1 MNPQEGAR
9 RRACGMFLAMAALV
23 FVPAWAEAQDKGTAE
38 SPVADALKKADAAIA
53 TTVAVPDSE
62 RTFTNTPGAVDR
74 LIVNLRLD
82 TEFLQFM
89 AYVSPDA
96 ALRERGSQAEEDVR
110 NWLIGLTKRE
120 DLYKAVKAYADTNP
134 KLEGEQARLLEHML
148 RDYRRAGMDL
158 PPADRDR
165 LKAIEIETNK
175 LSLEF
180 EKNIRDDDTKVPLL
194 EEELKGMS
202 EDYLKAQPKVAGLYM
217 VGMDYPSFL
226 PIQDYC
232 EVEATRKKTWVVYKR
247 RGGKKNVDLLE
258 KILKLRAEA
267 ANMLGY
273 KNAAEYETEIRMA
286 KNPQNVMDF
295 YNKLRPLARKKAE
308 LDYAEFV
315 EAKRRHTGEKEA
327 KLYPWDFS
335 FYEKRLMK
343 EKYAVDS
350 KKVAEYFPM
359 DRVIKGLFEITQSL
373 YGLKY
378 RDVTGEAEERG
389 RSLWHPDVRLYEV
402 TDKNTGEVLGEFY
415 IDLFPRPNKYGHA
428 AQWGLYPRKVW
439 PDGSVQKPLAALV
452 CNFTKPTEDKPS
464 LLTHDEVE
472 TFFHEFGHCL
482 HSILTEAKY
491 GEFSGTNVARDFVE
505 APSQMFENWVWDAR
519 VLNLFAQHY
528 KTGDKFPEELLDGML
543 KARYLGSGMKTERQI
558 YYGMTDMTYH
568 MKSDGVVDTTKV
580 GLELADK
587 IEMYDAVPGTY
598 FQASF
603 GHLMGYQAG
612 YYGYLWS
619 LVYAEDMFQRFKEL
633 GMLSPKAGLYY
644 REKIL
649 AKGGT
654 EDELDMVKDYLGRE
668 PSFEPFLKHLGL
680 VGQSEAE
687 AEK

>member
-1 MNPQEGAR
+1 MRIPQGVR
-9 RRACGMFLAMAALV
+9 RPAVV
-23 FVPAWAEAQDKGTAE
+23 FVLTLTTLAIASARLSAQETAV
-38 SPVADALKKADAAIA
+38 SPVADALAKADAAIEKI
-53 TTVAVPDSE
+53 VAIPDAE
-62 RTFTNTPGAVDR
+62 RTFENTLGAVDAM
-74 LIVNLRLD
+74 IVHLRLD

-96 ALRERGSQAEEDVR
+96 ALRQKGTQAEEDVR

-120 DLYKAVKAYADTNP
+120 DLYKAVKAYADTKP
-134 KLEGEQARLLEHML
+134 KLKGEQDRLIKRSL

-158 PPADRDR
+158 SAEDREK
-165 LKAIEIETNK
+165 LKGLEIEINK

-180 EKNIRDDDTKVPLL
+180 EKNIREDETRVPLR

-217 VGMDYPSFL
+217 IGMDYPSFL

-232 EVEATRKKTWVVYKR
+232 EVEATRKKTWVAYKR
-247 RGGKKNVDLLE
+247 RGGKKNIDLLE
-258 KILKLRAEA
+258 RILKLRAQA
-267 ANMLGY
+267 AGLLNY
-273 KNAAEYETEIRMA
+273 QHPADYETEVRMA
-286 KNPQNVMDF
+286 KNAENVLAF
-295 YNKLRPLARKKAE
+295 YKKLRPLARKKAE

-315 EAKRRHTGEKEA
+315 EAKRRHTGEKDA
-327 KLYPWDFS
+327 KLEPWDFS

-350 KKVAEYFPM
+350 EKVSEYFPI
-359 DRVIKGLFEITQSL
+359 DRVIDGLFEITQSL

-378 RDVTGEAEERG
+378 RDVTKQADELGRG
-389 RSLWHPDVRLYEV
+389 TWHPDVRFFEV
-402 TDKNTGEVLGEFY
+402 TDKDSGEVIGHFY
-415 IDLFPRPNKYGHA
+415 IDLHPRPNKYGHA
-428 AQWGLYPRKVW
+428 AQWGLYPRKAW

-452 CNFTKPTEDKPS
+452 CNFTKPTESKPS

-482 HSILTEAKY
+482 HSILTEADY
-491 GEFSGTNVARDFVE
+491 AEFSGTAVARDFVE

-528 KTGDKFPEELLDGML
+528 QTGEKFPEKLLEGML
-543 KARYLGSGMKTERQI
+543 DARYLGSGMKTERQI

-568 MKSDGVVDTTKV
+568 TKPDGVVDTTKV
-580 GLELADK
+580 ALELADEC
-587 IEMYDAVPGTY
+587 EMYDAVEGTY

-619 LVYAEDMFQRFKEL
+619 LVYAQDMFQRFKEL
-633 GMLSPKAGLYY
+633 GMLSPEAGQYY

-649 AKGGT
+649 SRGGT
-654 EDELDMVKDYLGRE
+654 IDEMEMVKNYLGRE

-680 VGQSEAE
+680 EAE
-687 AEK
+687 SE

>member
-1 MNPQEGAR
+1 MSLHEGVR
-9 RRACGMFLAMAALV
+9 RPFAAMLLAMAALV
-23 FVPAWAEAQDKGTAE
+23 LVPAGAKAEEAAE
-38 SPVADALKKADAAIA
+38 SPVSDALKKADGAIA
-53 TTVAVPDSE
+53 TIVAVPDDE
-62 RTFTNTPGAVDR
+62 RTFTNTVGAIDR
-74 LIVNLRLD
+74 LIVNLSLD

-96 ALRERGSQAEEDVR
+96 ALRESGSQAEEDVR

-120 DLYKAVKAYADTNP
+120 DLYKAVKAYADTGP
-134 KLEGEQARLLEHML
+134 KLEGEQKRLLDHTL
-148 RDYRRAGMDL
+148 RDYRRAGMNL
-158 PPADRDR
+158 SPEDREK
-165 LKAIEIETNK
+165 LKAIEIEINK

-180 EKNIRDDDTKVPLL
+180 EKNIRDDDTRVPLL

-232 EVEATRKKTWVVYKR
+232 EVEATRKKTWVTYKR

-295 YNKLRPLARKKAE
+295 YKKLRPLARKKAE

-315 EAKRRHTGEKEA
+315 EAKRRHTGDKDA

-350 KKVAEYFPM
+350 EKIAEYFPM
-359 DRVIKGLFEITQSL
+359 DRVIDGLFEITQSL

-378 RDVTGEAEERG
+378 RDVTKEAEERG
-389 RSLWHPDVRLYEV
+389 RTLWHPDVRLYEV
-402 TDKNTGEVLGEFY
+402 TDKHTGEVLGEFY
-415 IDLFPRPNKYGHA
+415 LDLYPRPNKYGHA

-464 LLTHDEVE
+464 LLTHNEVE

-528 KTGDKFPEELLDGML
+528 KTGEKFPEELLDGML
-543 KARYLGSGMKTERQI
+543 KARHLGSGMKTERQI
-558 YYGMTDMTYH
+558 YYGLTDMTYH

-580 GLELADK
+580 ALELAAK
-587 IEMYDAVPGTY
+587 IEMYDPVPGTY

-612 YYGYLWS
+612 YYGYLWA

-633 GMLSPKAGLYY
+633 GLLSPKAGMYY

-654 EDELDMVKDYLGRE
+654 EDEMQMVKDYLGRE

>member
-1 MNPQEGAR
+1 MSLHEGVR
-9 RRACGMFLAMAALV
+9 RRAWGIFLAMAVVVLV
-23 FVPAWAEAQDKGTAE
+23 PGKTQAQDTAE

-53 TTVAVPDSE
+53 KIVAVPDDE
-62 RTFTNTPGAVDR
+62 RNFTNTVGAIDR

-120 DLYKAVKAYADTNP
+120 DLYKAVKAYADTEP
-134 KLEGEQARLLEHML
+134 KLEGEQKRLLDHTL

-158 PPADRDR
+158 SAEDREK

-217 VGMDYPSFL
+217 IGMEYPSFL

-232 EVEATRKKTWVVYKR
+232 EVEATRKKTWVAFKR
-247 RGGKKNVDLLE
+247 RGGKKNVELLE
-258 KILKLRAEA
+258 KILKLRAQA

-273 KNAAEYETEIRMA
+273 ENAAEYETEIRMA

-295 YNKLRPLARKKAE
+295 YKKLRPLARKKAK

-315 EAKRRHTGEKEA
+315 EAKRRHTGDKEA

-343 EKYAVDS
+343 EKYAVDT
-350 KKVAEYFPM
+350 KKISEYFPM
-359 DRVIKGLFEITQSL
+359 DRVIDGLFEITQSL

-389 RSLWHPDVRLYEV
+389 RSLWHPDVRLFEV
-402 TDKNTGEVLGEFY
+402 TEKDSGKVLGQFY
-415 IDLFPRPNKYGHA
+415 LDLYPRPNKYGHA

-464 LLTHDEVE
+464 LLTHNEVE

-482 HSILTEAKY
+482 HSILTEAQLRRILRHER
-491 GEFSGTNVARDFVE
+491 GPRFRRS
-505 APSQMFENWVWDAR
+505 P
-519 VLNLFAQHY
+519 FA
-528 KTGDKFPEELLDGML
+528 DV
-543 KARYLGSGMKTERQI
+543 R
-558 YYGMTDMTYH
+558 
-568 MKSDGVVDTTKV
+568 
-580 GLELADK
+580 
-587 IEMYDAVPGTY
+587 
-598 FQASF
+598 
-603 GHLMGYQAG
+603 
-612 YYGYLWS
+612 
-619 LVYAEDMFQRFKEL
+619 EL
-633 GMLSPKAGLYY
+633 G
-644 REKIL
+644 
-649 AKGGT
+649 
-654 EDELDMVKDYLGRE
+654 LGR
-668 PSFEPFLKHLGL
+668 PRPKPLRPAL
-680 VGQSEAE
+680 
-687 AEK
+687 